1 MVKTIVY
8 FIKFNNNIYTHIY
21 RKKKLVIIKHFF
33 KASLRKMHD
42 FDKSPDDDN
51 DDDIELLIIV
61 LKVVI
66 HYLNLPTEIEDK

>member
-8 FIKFNNNIYTHIY
+8 FIKFNNNIYIG
-21 RKKKLVIIKHFF
+21 KKKLVIIKHFF